1 MNRKDYQ
8 LIAQAIKDS
17 RQYFERAYSG
27 DNIRDGVTQLAL
39 GNLHG
44 KLIDALTQDN
54 PLFNAAKFSQACG
67 YENGG
72 K

>member
-8 LIAQAIKDS
+8 IIAQAIKDS
-17 RQYFERAYSG
+17 RDYFAEAYNG
-27 DNIRDGVTQLAL
+27 DTIRDNVTQLAL

-44 KLIDALTQDN
+44 KLINALAQDN